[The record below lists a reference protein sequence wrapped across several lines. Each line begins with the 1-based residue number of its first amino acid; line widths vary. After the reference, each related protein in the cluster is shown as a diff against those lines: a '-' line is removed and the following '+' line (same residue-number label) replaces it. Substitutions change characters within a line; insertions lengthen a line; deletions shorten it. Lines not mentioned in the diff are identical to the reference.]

1 MPIFSVT
8 SQGTNSVQVNVSVCS
23 FLTETVQA
31 ECSIVKEITDMARA
45 GRHGTE
51 GVGTAGGQW
60 IHAAGEQEDQQGPR
74 IHIIPRILYQQHCHQ
89 LPKKIPDGERERDG
103 RMPDNDVD
111 TGLNVA
117 TNKLYSETT
126 TIP

>member
-1 MPIFSVT
+1 M
-8 SQGTNSVQVNVSVCS
+8 CS

-31 ECSIVKEITDMARA
+31 ECSIVKEVTDMARA

-60 IHAAGEQEDQQGPR
+60 IHTAGEQEDQQRPH
-74 IHIIPRILYQQHCHQ
+74 IHIRPRILHQQHCHQ

-111 TGLNVA
+111 TALQCS
-117 TNKLYSETT
+117 NKQV
-126 TIP
+126 IQ